1 MGAGLRGAMLLWM
14 AEGRLPE
21 SARHTGR
28 VVARRARQGAIVVLG
43 AIVAL
48 VLAGIVA
55 AVGLLAALIDAL
67 G

>member
-1 MGAGLRGAMLLWM
+1 M

-28 VVARRARQGAIVVLG
+28 VVGRRSRQAAIVVLV